1 MKYIKLITIYFMSI
15 SYTYVGVRHFIDPDF
30 FLAIMPNYLPYHLEF
45 VYLSGIAEIS
55 FGILLF
61 FKKTRTYAAY
71 GLIILLVC
79 VFPANIHLVESE
91 LSQSIL
97 GVTKNQTI
105 IRLPF
110 QILFISLAYWHS
122 KNN

>member
-1 MKYIKLITIYFMSI
+1 MVYY
-15 SYTYVGVRHFIDPDF
+15 F
-30 FLAIMPNYLPYHLEF
+30 FLRRLELLRRMEL
-45 VYLSGIAEIS
+45 V
-55 FGILLF
+55 ILL
-61 FKKTRTYAAY
+61 
-71 GLIILLVC
+71 IC

-97 GVTKNQTI
+97 EATKTQTI

-110 QILFISLAYWHS
+110 QALFILLAFWHS

>member
-1 MKYIKLITIYFMSI
+1 MSVG
-15 SYTYVGVRHFIDPDF
+15 YTYAGVRHFIDPDF
-30 FLAIMPNYLPYHLEF
+30 FLAIMPNYLSFHLEI
-45 VYLSGIAEIS
+45 VYLSGVAEIL

-61 FKKTRTYAAY
+61 FKKTRTFASY
-71 GLIILLVC
+71 GLIVLLIC

-97 GVTKNQTI
+97 NATKDQTI

-110 QILFISLAYWHS
+110 QAFFILLAYWHT

>member
-1 MKYIKLITIYFMSI
+1 MSI
-15 SYTYVGVRHFIDPDF
+15 GYTYVGIRHFIDPDF
-30 FLAIMPNYLPYHLEF
+30 FLAIMPNYLSFHLEF
-45 VYLSGIAEIS
+45 VYITGIAEII

-61 FKKTRTYAAY
+61 FKKTRTFASY
-71 GLIILLVC
+71 GLIVLLIS

-97 GVTKNQTI
+97 NATKNQTI

-110 QILFISLAYWHS
+110 QVLFILLAFWHS
-122 KNN
+122 KKN

>member
-1 MKYIKLITIYFMSI
+1 MKYIKLLTIYFMSI

-61 FKKTRTYAAY
+61 FKKTRTFAAY

-97 GVTKNQTI
+97 GATKTQTI

>member
-1 MKYIKLITIYFMSI
+1 MEL
-15 SYTYVGVRHFIDPDF
+15 V
-30 FLAIMPNYLPYHLEF
+30 
-45 VYLSGIAEIS
+45 
-55 FGILLF
+55 ILL
-61 FKKTRTYAAY
+61 
-71 GLIILLVC
+71 IC

-97 GVTKNQTI
+97 EATKTQTI

-110 QILFISLAYWHS
+110 QALFILIAFWHS

>member
-1 MKYIKLITIYFMSI
+1 M
-15 SYTYVGVRHFIDPDF
+15 
-30 FLAIMPNYLPYHLEF
+30 E
-45 VYLSGIAEIS
+45 
-55 FGILLF
+55 
-61 FKKTRTYAAY
+61 
-71 GLIILLVC
+71 LIILLIC

-97 GVTKNQTI
+97 EATKTQTI

-110 QILFISLAYWHS
+110 QALFILLAFWHS

>member
-1 MKYIKLITIYFMSI
+1 MKYIKLLTIYFMSI
-15 SYTYVGVRHFIDPDF
+15 SYTYVGIRHFIDPDF

-61 FKKTRTYAAY
+61 FKKTRTFAAY

-97 GVTKNQTI
+97 GATKTQTI

>member
-1 MKYIKLITIYFMSI
+1 MSVG
-15 SYTYVGVRHFIDPDF
+15 YTYVGINHFIDPDF
-30 FLAIMPNYLPYHLEF
+30 FLAIMPNYLSFHLEI
-45 VYLSGIAEIS
+45 VYLSGLAEII
-55 FGILLF
+55 FGVFLF
-61 FKKTRTYAAY
+61 FKKTRTFASY
-71 GLIILLVC
+71 GIIILLIC

-97 GVTKNQTI
+97 EATKTQTI

-110 QILFISLAYWHS
+110 QALFILLAFWHS

>member
-15 SYTYVGVRHFIDPDF
+15 AYTYVGVRHFIDPDF
-30 FLAIMPNYLPYHLEF
+30 FLAIMPNYLSMHLFF
-45 VYLSGIAEIS
+45 VYLTGLMEVV
-55 FGILLF
+55 FGLLLAF
-61 FKKTRTYAAY
+61 RKTRKFASY
-71 GLIILLVC
+71 GIIILLLI

-97 GVTKNQTI
+97 EVSKEQTI

-110 QILFISLAYWHS
+110 QGLFLILEYWHS

>member
-1 MKYIKLITIYFMSI
+1 MKYIKLFTIYFMSVC
-15 SYTYVGVRHFIDPDF
+15 YTYAGVRHFIDPDF
-30 FLAIMPNYLPYHLEF
+30 FLAIMPNYLSFHLEI
-45 VYLSGIAEIS
+45 VYLSGVAEIL

-61 FKKTRTYAAY
+61 FKKTRTFASY
-71 GLIILLVC
+71 GLIVLLIC

-97 GVTKNQTI
+97 NATKDQTI

-110 QILFISLAYWHS
+110 QAFFILLAYWHS